1 MPPID
6 VYRESCCGERL
17 SSCRLLIDFFF
28 HSKIFTAFNRRV
40 DKAIVKRCQALHTI
54 IHTFIT
60 SSYVMVAPGVEVGA
74 VRKLGTAVVGMSDS
88 C

>member
-1 MPPID
+1 MKPPID
-6 VYRESCCGERL
+6 VYVEFCGGDRL

-40 DKAIVKRCQALHTI
+40 DKAIAKGCRALHTI

-60 SSYVMVAPGVEVGA
+60 PSYVMVAHGSEVGA
-74 VRKLGTAVVGMSDS
+74 VGESGSQSGMTDS